1 MCTGQSA
8 GRRTT
13 AARCVQE
20 LGSISYQ
27 SIRQVC
33 SDSDTGVHK
42 VCCDP
47 DQKRRFVDDRKVKIG
62 GKDKREAANARVDTF
77 LENIVPTKIPELNK
91 KREKIGIKMKRGVKA
106 QEQRRIDQ
114 VD

>member
-1 MCTGQSA
+1 MQSVFSDGFAYWTA
-8 GRRTT
+8 G
-13 AARCVQE
+13 
-20 LGSISYQ
+20 
-27 SIRQVC
+27 
-33 SDSDTGVHK
+33 GV
-42 VCCDP
+42 V
-47 DQKRRFVDDRKVKIG
+47 VDKRKVKIG